1 MLVLVAGVTGNLGSR
16 MIDSFISRGHQVR
29 GLGRNPSKLPSELRQ
44 KLENFV
50 EVSSSVD
57 VTGLEKACHGV
68 DAVVCAYQGHPELVV
83 EGQLLLLRAAERMG
97 VKRFVA
103 NSWNCDWRDMTLG
116 MQESYDPMLTFQQLV
131 KLTSTIRPVYIFTGV
146 LAEVLFS
153 VPGHGA
159 FTPANKGVWDPKDK
173 RMEYYGNGED
183 IWYWT
188 SERDAAEFTA
198 EIVQLEE
205 YKQGGYWN
213 IYSGAHSLLDIART
227 YEKVKGRKVTVQ
239 CKGSIEDLRREA
251 LEARSKATK
260 PLEYFE
266 YCGLFYQLYTNDG
279 TYRHP
284 CVISKRLHVE
294 TISLEQFLSQNP
306 SV

>member
-103 NSWNCDWRDMTLG
+103 NICL
-116 MQESYDPMLTFQQLV
+116 
-131 KLTSTIRPVYIFTGV
+131 
-146 LAEVLFS
+146 
-153 VPGHGA
+153 
-159 FTPANKGVWDPKDK
+159 
-173 RMEYYGNGED
+173 
-183 IWYWT
+183 
-188 SERDAAEFTA
+188 
-198 EIVQLEE
+198 
-205 YKQGGYWN
+205 
-213 IYSGAHSLLDIART
+213 
-227 YEKVKGRKVTVQ
+227 
-239 CKGSIEDLRREA
+239 
-251 LEARSKATK
+251 
-260 PLEYFE
+260 
-266 YCGLFYQLYTNDG
+266 
-279 TYRHP
+279 
-284 CVISKRLHVE
+284 
-294 TISLEQFLSQNP
+294 
-306 SV
+306 